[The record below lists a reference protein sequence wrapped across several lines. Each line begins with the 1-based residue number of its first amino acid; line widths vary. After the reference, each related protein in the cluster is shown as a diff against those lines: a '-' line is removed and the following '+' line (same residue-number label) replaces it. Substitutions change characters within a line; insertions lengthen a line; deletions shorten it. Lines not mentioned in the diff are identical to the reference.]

1 VKKRFYPRPAAGFRV
16 GHTSPNAS
24 GSHEPVRS
32 ADNRFT
38 ISAIRP
44 RTRTTKAR
52 SAAIPVIAAL
62 LLLITGCR
70 SHDGLPSAGSQAYQ
84 QFISSFYVGL
94 ASLQVGNDALA
105 DSSLQ
110 KATQIAPGE
119 PSGWVDWGIL
129 ALRQR
134 NFEPASDRFQRALKL
149 IPDNS
154 RVYFLMGLLDSARGD
169 SQEAIENYRKAASL
183 DPKDLHALYALALA
197 IERQGGAGSE
207 DQFQKLIEQILAVQ
221 PNNLAALVE
230 LSRIS
235 AKRGDTSTLHS
246 AVQRIGAQSAS
257 WPPEVK
263 QELNA
268 LEAAASGPNPG
279 SAAVRSVFL
288 RNVLMP
294 LPAFHASLTDIRL
307 PPGDDARPFTE
318 PVRLPAPA
326 STPAPADTA
335 INFSPQ
341 PIPQFIGGKQSDRW
355 SWIGSISPTGQ
366 GAPAIMVANAHQVR
380 LSTGASFPFP
390 GGRNAIAPTPEAIL
404 PLDANYDFKMD
415 IVLAGAGG
423 FRLML
428 QDTPARF
435 TDATARTKLP
445 ASILNAAYTGAW
457 AVDIEADGDLDIVL
471 GQSKGLPTILRN
483 NGNGTFTPIHPFPG
497 VSGIQQFVWADF
509 NEDGNPDAAIVDPT
523 GHLHVFLNQ
532 RAGRFDET
540 PMPAQ
545 FAAAKAITAADV
557 NDDGRLDLIAV
568 LPDGEIA
575 RLSRAANGQGW
586 TSAILAKVPNPS
598 VNLAGDVRL
607 HATDMDNNGAID
619 LLLGEVSPS
628 GQRTAGALL
637 WLDSASNHF
646 QMLDHSVGP
655 PEVFNLADVRD
666 DGRLALLGLT
676 SSGQAQEDLNH
687 GTKNYHWQTIRPR
700 ARQATG
706 DQRVNSFGI
715 GGEVEIRSALL
726 TQTLPI
732 TGPQLHF
739 GLGTHSQTDV
749 ARITWPNG
757 TVSAEFSLGSDQEIL
772 TEQRLKG
779 SCPFLFAWNGQKMNF
794 VMDTVPWGSAIGLRI
809 NNIGSAVISAT
820 SEWYKIPGNELVP
833 RNGYYDLRITGELW
847 ETYYY
852 DHVGLMVV
860 DHPSG
865 TAVFTDERYVVPPVK
880 LAITATGLP
889 QPIAHAM
896 DDNGDD
902 VTKTLHSQDGK
913 YLDNFGLGQYQ
924 GVTRDHYVEID
935 LGSNVSDSG
944 PLYLIAKGWLHPSDS
959 TVNVAMGQ
967 GHHEAPKPL
976 SLSIQDAHGTWH
988 VVRSNLGFPAGRNKL
1003 CLIDLTGLF
1012 HPGEPKRLRLSTN
1025 LEIYWDQI
1033 EWAQGL
1039 PRTALKIAHLA
1050 PSYADLHY
1058 RGYSVI
1064 HQTNASSPEIPDYNR
1079 LMAST
1084 QIWRDLS
1091 GYYTRYGD
1099 VRPLLS
1105 AVDDRYVI
1113 MNAGDELSMRFSAP
1127 PPPPAGWVR
1136 DYVIAGDGWVKDGDY
1151 NSINSATV
1159 LPLPYHA
1166 RRNYDTPPK
1175 PLQDEWVY
1183 RHHPEDWQTYQ
1194 TRYVTS
1200 RDFEDLLRS
1209 SASR

>member
-1 VKKRFYPRPAAGFRV
+1 MKKRFYPRPAAGFRF
-16 GHTSPNAS
+16 GHTSPNAP
-24 GSHEPVRS
+24 GSDEPVGS
-32 ADNRFT
+32 ADNQFRA
-38 ISAIRP
+38 SKLPP
-44 RTRTTKAR
+44 RTRVTR
-52 SAAIPVIAAL
+52 SAALPVVAVL
-62 LLLITGCR
+62 LLLIAGCR
-70 SHDGLPSAGSQAYQ
+70 SRSGLPSAGSQAYQ

-94 ASLQVGNDALA
+94 ASLQVGNDVLA

-119 PSGWVDWGIL
+119 PAAWVDWGIL

-149 IPDNS
+149 IPDSS

-169 SQEAIENYRKAASL
+169 SQEAIKHFRKAASL

-197 IERQGGAGSE
+197 VERQGGAGSE
-207 DQFQKLIEQILAVQ
+207 DQFQKLIEQILAAQ
-221 PNNLAALVE
+221 PNNLAALLE

-235 AKRGDTSTLHS
+235 AKRGDTATLHF
-246 AVQRIGAQSAS
+246 AVQRIAAQSAS
-257 WPPEVK
+257 WPLEAR
-263 QELNA
+263 QDLNA
-268 LEAAASGPNPG
+268 LQAAASGSNPG

-307 PPGDDARPFTE
+307 PPGDDAQPFTE
-318 PVRLPAPA
+318 PVRLQAPA
-326 STPAPADTA
+326 STPASADTA
-335 INFSPQ
+335 IRFVPQ
-341 PIPQFIGGKQSDRW
+341 PIPQFAGGQHWD
-355 SWIGSISPTGQ
+355 WIGSFSPNGQ
-366 GAPAIMVANAHQVR
+366 GAPAIIVANGRQVR
-380 LSTGASFPFP
+380 LSTGAGFPFP

-415 IVLAGAGG
+415 LALAGVGG

-428 QDTPARF
+428 QDNPAKF
-435 TDATARTKLP
+435 TDATARTGLP

-471 GQSKGLPTILRN
+471 GQSKGLPTVLRN
-483 NGNGTFTPIHPFPG
+483 NGDGTFSPIHPFPG
-497 VSGIQQFVWADF
+497 ISGIQQFVWADF
-509 NEDGNPDAAIVDPT
+509 NEDGNPDTALLDGS
-523 GHLHVFLNQ
+523 GHLHVFLNR

-540 PMPAQ
+540 PVPAQ
-545 FAAAKAITAADV
+545 FAVARAITAADV
-557 NDDGRLDLIAV
+557 NGDGRLDLIAV
-568 LPDGEIA
+568 LPDGKIA
-575 RLSRAANGQGW
+575 RLSRAENGQGW

-598 VNLAGDVRL
+598 LNLAGNVRL
-607 HATDMDNNGAID
+607 HAADMDNNGAID

-628 GQRTAGALL
+628 ARRTGGALL
-637 WLDSASNHF
+637 WLAGASGRF
-646 QMLDHSVGP
+646 QLLDHAVGMA
-655 PEVFNLADVRD
+655 EVFTLADVRD
-666 DGRLALLGLT
+666 DGRLAPLGLT
-676 SSGQAQEDLNH
+676 SDGQAQEALNH
-687 GTKNYHWQTIRPR
+687 GTKNYHWQIIRPR

-726 TQTLPI
+726 TQKLPI

-757 TVSAEFSLGSDQEIL
+757 TVSAEFSLHSDQEVL

-779 SCPFLFAWNGQKMNF
+779 SCPFLFAWNGTKMNF

-809 NNIGSAVISAT
+809 NNIGSAAIAAT
-820 SEWYKIPGNELVP
+820 TEWYKIPGDELVP

-852 DHVGLMVV
+852 DHLGLMVV

-865 TAVFTDERYVVPPVK
+865 TAVFTDERFVVPPVK
-880 LAITATGLP
+880 LAITATRLP
-889 QPIAHAM
+889 HPIAHAT
-896 DDNGDD
+896 DDNGED
-902 VTKTLHSQDGK
+902 VTGILRLQDGN

-935 LGSNVSDSG
+935 LGSNVPDSG

-976 SLSIQDAHGTWH
+976 SLSIQDAHGAWH
-988 VVRSNLGFPAGRNKL
+988 VVRSNLGFPAGRNKI

-1012 HPGEPKRLRLSTN
+1012 HPGEPRRLRLSTN

-1033 EWAQGL
+1033 QWAQGL
-1039 PRTALKIAHLA
+1039 LNTPLKVMHLA
-1050 PSYADLHY
+1050 PAYADLHY
-1058 RGYSVI
+1058 RGYSAI
-1064 HQTNASSPEIPDYNR
+1064 HQANPSSPEIPDYNR

-1099 VRPLLS
+1099 VRPLLK

-1113 MNAGDELSMRFSAP
+1113 MNAGDELSLRFSAP
-1127 PPPPAGWVR
+1127 PPPPSGWVR

-1151 NSINSATV
+1151 NSIDSATV

-1166 RRNYDTPPK
+1166 RRRYDTPPT

-1194 TRYVTS
+1194 TRYVGS
-1200 RDFEDLLRS
+1200 HDFENVLRS
-1209 SASR
+1209 AGGQ